1 MIPINGLTSDS
12 VPAPD
17 NRPAS
22 CVSDPLAAEEA
33 IHRLQEDL
41 IAQNRLALLGAASA
55 MLAHEFNNLM
65 TPVMAYATE
74 AVARVENGFARKAF
88 EQVIRQTDR
97 ALGITR
103 KLLALAGGEPVQPA
117 AHALAPIVRDA
128 ITAAVRPFEK
138 DAIRLTVDVP
148 EHIRVHADATLLE
161 QVLLNLLLQAR
172 DAMHRGGGVAEVRA
186 GSDGRVVHISV
197 AHSGVCWSPREID
210 ERVNPFLSSDVRERP
225 WDWVGVGVG
234 LNVCRLI
241 TQSHGGTISM
251 LPREQGGCTCRIT
264 WPAASQAGDP

>member
-1 MIPINGLTSDS
+1 M
-12 VPAPD
+12 
-17 NRPAS
+17 
-22 CVSDPLAAEEA
+22 SDPQAAEEA

-41 IAQNRLALLGAASA
+41 IAQNRMALLGAASA

-65 TPVMAYATE
+65 TPVVAYATE
-74 AVARVENGFARKAF
+74 AVGRVENGFARKAF

-103 KLLALAGGEPVQPA
+103 KLLALAGGEAVQPA
-117 AHALAPIVRDA
+117 AHALGPIVLDA

-161 QVLLNLLLQAR
+161 QVLLNLLILAR
-172 DAMHRGGGVAEVRA
+172 EAMNSSGGVAEIRA
-186 GSDGRVVHISV
+186 ASDGRNVEISV
-197 AHSGVCWSPREID
+197 THSGACWSPREID
-210 ERVNPFLSSDVRERP
+210 ERVNPFLTSDVRERP

-241 TQSHGGTISM
+241 TQSHGGRIAV

-264 WPAASQAGDP
+264 WPAASPNADC